1 MNQLAVIA
9 AVQGLATLA
18 AIFMATRVTADV
30 PFAPASR
37 SERWRAWAL
46 IAAGSVALGLL
57 TAGLFQVNWP
67 YKLHL
72 LVALAV
78 GGLVYLPLSTSS
90 QSDDDESPVPI
101 LDWVKV
107 TLATVVSAASLA
119 AVGAYVVLFKL

>member
-1 MNQLAVIA
+1 LNQLAVIA
-9 AVQGLATLA
+9 SVQGLAALA
-18 AIFMATRVTADV
+18 AIFVAMRVTADV
-30 PFAPASR
+30 PFVPASR
-37 SERWRAWAL
+37 AERWRVWAL
-46 IAAGSVALGLL
+46 IAAGSVVLGLL

-90 QSDDDESPVPI
+90 QSDEDKSPVSM

-119 AVGAYVVLFKL
+119 AVGAYVVWLKL

>member
-1 MNQLAVIA
+1 MIA
-9 AVQGLATLA
+9 SVQGLAVLA
-18 AIFMATRVTADV
+18 AIFLAMRVSADL

-37 SERWRAWAL
+37 AERWRAWAL

-78 GGLVYLPLSTSS
+78 GGLVYLPLSMSS
-90 QSDDDESPVPI
+90 QSDDDDSPVPM

-107 TLATVVSAASLA
+107 TLATVVIAASLA
-119 AVGAYVVLFKL
+119 AVGAYVVLLKL